1 MTTTNDLAEQSPLGK
16 SSAYRTD
23 YAPELLFPIPRQGK
37 RDELEL
43 RGTLPFFGLDINP
56 WRSNFSTGTMPGNLR
71 NARQ

>member
-1 MTTTNDLAEQSPLGK
+1 MTTTNDLAELSPLGK

-43 RGTLPFFGLDINP
+43 RGTPLLWPRYLECV
-56 WRSNFSTGTMPGNLR
+56 
-71 NARQ
+71 